1 MNTKHLNMKNGLLI
15 FATLYFMLLP
25 FVGSTQKDTIL
36 MLNGVEHIGEIV
48 DKSQYDVTIRVTK
61 TALQSKL
68 VNLGIQEDILKE
80 KLYKAITDKE
90 TQKLEAKLAKV
101 ANKKQRIETSKK
113 ETDLKIEQYRIFS
126 VTQNAQKQ
134 LVYTYDT
141 AIGNYLT
148 VEQMALYV
156 QGQKDAWVY
165 YEPRFVDFVTGA
177 AAVAGVVLNNKF
189 FVLLAPFAVGSM
201 GLLPP
206 IKINKEQLPN
216 AALLSDLNYLEGF
229 LRVAKTKRRNKMLLS
244 SITGTVAGVVGFI
257 ILDQMGSIVKS

>member
-1 MNTKHLNMKNGLLI
+1 MKIGFI
-15 FATLYFMLLP
+15 AITTLYFSLLSL
-25 FVGSTQKDTIL
+25 VGSTQNDTIL

-48 DKSQYDVTIRVTK
+48 DKSNYDVTIRVTK
-61 TALQSKL
+61 TALQSKI

-90 TQKLEAKLAKV
+90 TQKLEAKLSKIGAKKKKLEES
-101 ANKKQRIETSKK
+101 KKQ
-113 ETDLKIEQYRIFS
+113 TDLKIEQYRIFS
-126 VTQNAQKQ
+126 ISQNNQNQ
-134 LVYTYDT
+134 LIYTYDT

-177 AAVAGVVLNNKF
+177 AAIAGVVLNNKF
-189 FVLLAPFAVGSM
+189 FVLVAPFAVGSM

-206 IKINKEQLPN
+206 IKINKEQLPD
-216 AALLSDLNYLEGF
+216 ASLLSDLNYLEGF

-244 SITGTVAGVVGFI
+244 SITGTVAGVIGFI